1 MLLEKYTNNIEQVW
15 MTEPF
20 YYRLYFLELQNLEY
34 FSFLEVTGWS
44 LDIGKAIKFLLVYDI
59 EKKE

>member
-1 MLLEKYTNNIEQVW
+1 